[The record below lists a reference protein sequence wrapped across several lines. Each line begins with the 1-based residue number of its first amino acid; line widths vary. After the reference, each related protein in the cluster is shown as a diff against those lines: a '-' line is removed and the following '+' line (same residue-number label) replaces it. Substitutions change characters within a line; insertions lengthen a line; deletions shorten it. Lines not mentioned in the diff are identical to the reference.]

1 MLLLIGGAPGI
12 GKSAVAH
19 QVAHEL
25 GLLRLVDLDVIR
37 DLLRI
42 QSREQD
48 DPMMFRNALNAWELH
63 GPISPATVVAGFQA
77 HIRPLEGASS
87 RLLDNYL
94 RTSKSAIFH
103 GVPLVPSHCA
113 RYRNLGAHLVLLAA
127 RNEEEYRARL
137 SERGRLRA
145 GRAPAKERLDAG
157 WLLHQHL
164 VADAAACGVP
174 VISEETESQNVSA
187 LLKRISS

>member
-1 MLLLIGGAPGI
+1 MLLLIGGAPGV
-12 GKSAVAH
+12 GKSTVA
-19 QVAHEL
+19 QRVAHEL
-25 GLLRLVDLDVIR
+25 GMLRLVDLDVIR

-48 DPMMFRNALNAWELH
+48 DPMMFRNALNAWDLH
-63 GPISPATVVAGFQA
+63 GPMSQPTVVAGFQA
-77 HIRPLEGASS
+77 HIRPLVGAAS

-103 GVPLVPSHCA
+103 GVPLVPSHFA
-113 RYRNLGAHLVLLAA
+113 RYRNLGVHLVLLAA

-145 GRAPAKERLDAG
+145 GRAPAKDRLDAG
-157 WLLHQHL
+157 WILHQHL

-174 VISEETESQNVSA
+174 IISEESEAQSASA
-187 LLKRISS
+187 LLRRIGS